1 MYCWRDDIRHH
12 RALTLVNQAGKPFA
26 FLAAAL
32 TMAVLQAPSLQESYT
47 WWNFVLNFFC
57 TCLSHPWLGSGNS
70 QLTQQH
76 TPLPDSSFCGGGL
89 IMFLLILLEYVQTR
103 RMFRR
108 MNSQQRKEYLHEPG
122 FVVPGHDRTLSNATS
137 VVTMARRPAEDDAE
151 HFGALRQREGGIYD
165 KYLIARAFIP
175 FIALW

>member
-1 MYCWRDDIRHH
+1 
-12 RALTLVNQAGKPFA
+12 
-26 FLAAAL
+26 
-32 TMAVLQAPSLQESYT
+32 
-47 WWNFVLNFFC
+47 
-57 TCLSHPWLGSGNS
+57 
-70 QLTQQH
+70 
-76 TPLPDSSFCGGGL
+76 
-89 IMFLLILLEYVQTR
+89 MFLLILLEYVQTR